1 MSSKEEEP
9 ALRSPVN
16 GWYRLFVVNVG
27 THQTIVSLFCRISSQ
42 FLPVLSGGMLYHS
55 NLAMPGPCP
64 WTELT
69 RRLARHKA
77 HCLALW
83 S

>member
-9 ALRSPVN
+9 ALWSLVS
-16 GWYRLFVVNVG
+16 GWYRLFVPNVG
-27 THQTIVSLFCRISSQ
+27 THQAIASLFCRISSQ
-42 FLPVLSGGMLYHS
+42 SLPVES
-55 NLAMPGPCP
+55 NLALPGPCP